1 MFKDNQV
8 EVVVIKEGNSIIV
21 TCYAPH
27 YLMESL
33 LVTARDSVDMLKE
46 MGLISLT
53 IGYYTVYDE
62 HAIDEEVK
70 SLMKKL
76 EMVER
81 ERDDLLE
88 ENAKLK
94 GTIDTL
100 GISYEGREV
109 DESNKSSIQSSESE
123 KEENKKKMKKAMK
136 MEIEHLQSS
145 LQSKTETLIGVEK
158 TLIEREKEIEQLQEK
173 ISLMNIQQLKE
184 TSITLRNDQP
194 TKYMDPPK
202 GPVYVAIREWEARD
216 SPQLSINKGE
226 KLEIKKERTDG
237 WWLARSLDTDQEGF
251 VHISFIKKDEESE
264 LSTLESLELFHY
276 AMTENVDIPK
286 IKEIKTRSNVE
297 RASLFLSLIKQDSV
311 LLDQLRTK
319 EHGKPK
325 AIRWYD
331 DCVQLTSPSLI
342 QCQEVVSLLTYK
354 HTNIF
359 IIKSSPNVVCDLLPV
374 FLQNEKVKHLRI
386 QDTQLTK
393 DCISS
398 LCNLLANNKSL
409 IDLFLYNCSI
419 DDKAV
424 ADITNVLQTHNNT
437 LLQLVFFNNPRITS
451 VSAQSLSEL
460 IINSSALDELSV
472 RGTLISFDG
481 ILLLLESL
489 TINKNITLTLDM
501 KDKDTCTEYHDYN
514 IIKNRLIFL

>member
-1 MFKDNQV
+1 
-8 EVVVIKEGNSIIV
+8 
-21 TCYAPH
+21 
-27 YLMESL
+27 MESL
-33 LVTARDSVDMLKE
+33 LVTARDNVDMLKE

-62 HAIDEEVK
+62 HGIDEEVK

-76 EMVER
+76 EMVES

-123 KEENKKKMKKAMK
+123 KEESKKKMTKAMQ
-136 MEIEHLQSS
+136 MEIDHLRSS
-145 LQSKTETLIGVEK
+145 LQSKTGIEETLIGVER

-184 TSITLRNDQP
+184 TSITLRKDHSTQSI
-194 TKYMDPPK
+194 DPPK
-202 GPVYVAIREWEARD
+202 GPVYVAMYDWEAKE
-216 SPQLSINKGE
+216 SGQLSIKKGE
-226 KLEIKKERTDG
+226 KLEIKEEHTEG
-237 WWLARSLDTDQEGF
+237 WWLARSLDTVQEGF
-251 VHISFIKKDEESE
+251 VNIKHIKKDEESE
-264 LSTLESLELFHY
+264 LSTLESLELFRY

-286 IKEIKTRSNVE
+286 IKEIKRRSNVA

-311 LLDQLRTK
+311 LLDQLRKK

-331 DCVQLTSPSLI
+331 DGVQLTSPSLI

-354 HTNIF
+354 HTNIV
-359 IIKSSPNVVCDLLPV
+359 IKESSPDIVCDLLPV
-374 FLQNEKVKHLRI
+374 LLQNEKVKHLRI
-386 QDTQLTK
+386 QDTQLTQ
-393 DCISS
+393 DCISF

-409 IDLFLYNCSI
+409 IDLDLINCSI

-437 LLQLVFFNNPRITS
+437 LLGLFFFYNPHITS

-460 IINSSALDELSV
+460 IINNSTLAGLQITGTSISS
-472 RGTLISFDG
+472 DG
-481 ILLLLESL
+481 ILLILQSL
-489 TINKNITLTLDM
+489 IINKNIKLYLGM

-514 IIKNRLIFL
+514 FIKDRKINKVIYDKHVHKQVNTK